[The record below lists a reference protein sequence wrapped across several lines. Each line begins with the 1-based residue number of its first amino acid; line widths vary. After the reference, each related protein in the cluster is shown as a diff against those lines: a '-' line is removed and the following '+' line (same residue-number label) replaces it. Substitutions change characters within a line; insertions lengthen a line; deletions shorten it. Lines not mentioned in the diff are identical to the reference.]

1 MVHGLDGVSDLS
13 DVAMCRCCDVR
24 DSPNAEKI
32 MEILLEAREMF
43 AETPD
48 EEKFP
53 LPPYAYDMRPD
64 VEFPKRS

>member
-1 MVHGLDGVSDLS
+1 MVHALD
-13 DVAMCRCCDVR
+13 DVTERCTVASCRCCDVR
-24 DSPNAEKI
+24 DSPNSEKI

-48 EEKFP
+48 QEKFP

>member
-1 MVHGLDGVSDLS
+1 MVRALDGVTELRA
-13 DVAMCRCCDVR
+13 VAPCRCCDVR
-24 DSPNAEKI
+24 DSPNSDKI

-48 EEKFP
+48 QEKFP

-64 VEFPKRS
+64 VEFPKRA

>member
-1 MVHGLDGVSDLS
+1 
-13 DVAMCRCCDVR
+13 MCRCCDVR